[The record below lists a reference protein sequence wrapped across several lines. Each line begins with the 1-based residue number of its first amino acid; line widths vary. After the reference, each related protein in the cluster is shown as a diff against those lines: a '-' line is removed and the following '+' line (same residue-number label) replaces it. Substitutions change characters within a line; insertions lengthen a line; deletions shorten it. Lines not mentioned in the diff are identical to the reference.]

1 MGAKKYKFTVKVDST
16 AVNSQ
21 DFINK
26 KFKEL
31 KEAKSWASTNLAI
44 IGMQLMG
51 EVDII

>member
-1 MGAKKYKFTVKVDST
+1 MGTKKCRFIVKIDS
-16 AVNSQ
+16 AVIKSEEVI
-21 DFINK
+21 DK